1 LSVWKVTTYVC
12 TVVGTENTHVTAC
25 AHIHTHTHTHT
36 HKRRQAHSHTQTHTL
51 TCSGIPRVSHY
62 VHRLVAVLQR
72 IEVGWLLSFEGVRL
86 TLSPE
91 HSAPLKIAKG
101 GGAAADVTVT
111 GAAL

>member
-1 LSVWKVTTYVC
+1 MCAPLYARKTLMLPHVHTY
-12 TVVGTENTHVTAC
+12 
-25 AHIHTHTHTHT
+25 THTHTHT